1 MRGWRQAR
9 YAGLPF
15 VALLAAWSVFR
26 WVESTAG
33 PPPPSSASA
42 SRPPALVVPPRA
54 LPRAAAR
61 RVTPPE
67 VLATAEQAL
76 PPWSLSFGLKETR
89 IGRRWTDH
97 RAVIEDRRARDVRS
111 YAIGDLLPYGA
122 VLVGV
127 STGTVQLMVAD
138 RELVRLDVGG
148 RLRSVQDFRAAYE
161 RAALRRV
168 KEDVRLQDAVQQVLP
183 FLRSSDPAEVQGAIE
198 ALIDA
203 GGPAVGELIPYVE
216 SQVAVS
222 TSTDAYSFGGRAPRR
237 PRVYGDLIVGILQA
251 ITGQSFGDP
260 MAPELS
266 DGKRAWIRA
275 QWRRWWGATAQATSS
290 EAASGQ
296 TATSTASKAS
306 TATVAGPATPATP
319 KAMTATVAVPTASE
333 VTTSSVVAPR

>member
-15 VALLAAWSVFR
+15 VVLLVAWSVLR
-26 WVESTAG
+26 WVDRSDGSPAPM
-33 PPPPSSASA
+33 PPIA
-42 SRPPALVVPPRA
+42 RPPALVMPPRT
-54 LPRAAAR
+54 LPRASAR

-76 PPWSLSFGLKETR
+76 PPWSLAFGLIETR

-97 RAVIEDRRARDVRS
+97 RAVIEDRRAQDVRS
-111 YAIGDLLPYGA
+111 YAIGDLLPHGA

-127 STGTVQLMVAD
+127 STGTIQLMVAD

-168 KEDVRLQDAVQQVLP
+168 KEDVRLQEALQEVLP

-216 SQVAVS
+216 SQIAVS
-222 TSTDAYSFGGRAPRR
+222 TSTVSYAFGVREPRR

-260 MAPELS
+260 MAPGLS
-266 DGKRAWIRA
+266 DAKRVWIRA
-275 QWRRWWGATAQATSS
+275 QWRRWWGATAASGAT
-290 EAASGQ
+290 EAA
-296 TATSTASKAS
+296 TAGAK
-306 TATVAGPATPATP
+306 TATVAGPRRSRTSTAATPVVSA
-319 KAMTATVAVPTASE
+319 AE
-333 VTTSSVVAPR
+333 TSSMAESP